1 MVDSLAKFLR
11 DGKGLELLGVAHD
24 NYPQKSW
31 EIGGK
36 IPDVIA
42 RDNAR
47 ELLTLGEA
55 KTAGD
60 IINDHTREQLTA
72 WSSQGMVDGRSRGTN
87 LPIYLSVPRD
97 HEAEANLGL
106 RQWGLGASVIVL
118 VYG

>member
-11 DGKGLELLGVAHD
+11 DGKSLDLFGVAYD
-24 NYPQKSW
+24 NYPKKSW

-42 RDNAR
+42 RDKAR
-47 ELLTLGEA
+47 ELLTIGET

-72 WSSQGMVDGRSRGTN
+72 SSRRGMADGRSRGTS
-87 LPIYLSVPRD
+87 LPIYRSVPRD
-97 HEAEANLGL
+97 HEAEANLAL
-106 RQWGLGASVIVL
+106 RHWALEDSVIVL